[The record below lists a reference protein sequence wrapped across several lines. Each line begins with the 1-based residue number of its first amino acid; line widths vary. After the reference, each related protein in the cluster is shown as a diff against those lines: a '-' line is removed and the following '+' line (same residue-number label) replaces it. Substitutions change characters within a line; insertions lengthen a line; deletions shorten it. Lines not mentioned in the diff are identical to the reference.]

1 MFFTIHIGSLLIGL
15 IVGLIV
21 GFIAAFA
28 LYGAVELDDRWSKGF
43 YEGFN
48 ARTGGRLSED
58 WTDKKQSM
66 S

>member
-15 IVGLIV
+15 IVG
-21 GFIAAFA
+21 FIAGFA
-28 LYGAVELDDRWSKGF
+28 LYGAIALDDRWGKGF

-48 ARTGGRLSED
+48 ASTGGRLSED
-58 WTDKKQSM
+58 WKDKKQSM